1 MKQKKINSAWYWIA
15 LFEIVILLIQ
25 VVSFAVKFAFN
36 LFMA

>member
-15 LFEIVILLIQ
+15 FFVIVVLLIQ
-25 VVSFAVKFAFN
+25 VVSFAVRFAFK